1 MRSPFLALPL
11 ALVGLLTL
19 ASPAL
24 SAEHVVKMLNKGADG
39 MFVFEPALVKIAPG
53 DKVTFQSV
61 DAGHNVESI
70 PGMLPDGAQ
79 AFTGKPN
86 ESITVTFDKP
96 SVYGYR
102 CKPHYGMGMVGVV
115 VVGTPTNLD
124 AAKAVPQTGKAK
136 AAFEKLLAAAK

>member
-1 MRSPFLALPL
+1 MRSLPL
-11 ALVGLLTL
+11 ALVALMTL
-19 ASPAL
+19 AGPAFG
-24 SAEHVVKMLNKGADG
+24 AEHVVKMLNKGADG

-53 DKVTFQSV
+53 DKVTFQSI

-70 PGMLPDGAQ
+70 PGMLPDGAP

-86 ESITVTFDKP
+86 ETLTVTFDKP
-96 SVYGYR
+96 GVYGYR

-136 AAFEKLLAAAK
+136 AAFEKLLAGAK